1 MSHWEDVFK
10 KVLIIVMKHWNGMFG
25 ANKEVNLN
33 VNESLTD
40 GQAHGWD
47 YCLIKEIIIGEQKY

>member
-1 MSHWEDVFK
+1 
-10 KVLIIVMKHWNGMFG
+10 MFG

-33 VNESLTD
+33 VIESMTD